1 MTMKALFRGAGWG
14 FEEGRGLGKENL
26 LEREERGTG
35 DFLEGEERILR
46 AERPEQIGDVLAALD
61 EIASSGDSNLIAAGF
76 ISYEEG
82 VWIEGSTA
90 LARRHEFLPFAEF
103 SVFRLRDA
111 ARRAPAAPEPSA
123 RFTF

>member
-26 LEREERGTG
+26 PEREERGTG
-35 DFLEGEERILR
+35 EFLEGEERILR

-82 VWIEGSTA
+82 VFLEGSTA
-90 LARRHEFLPFAEF
+90 LARPHEFLPFAEF
-103 SVFRLRDA
+103 FVFDTRRSA
-111 ARRAPAAPEPSA
+111 VRRAAPTS
-123 RFTF
+123 T